1 MKHSKRCQ
9 FLGQLNAHL
18 YVNANLATYSRIVG
32 YVEHSRQPVRMRS
45 RSVPTCV
52 SRASFREISYRIKC
66 IVHLSGFV
74 TLLKYVSLSDRK
86 MVISCIRCLH
96 VPISIRCFITADL
109 MRHSH
114 IA

>member
-1 MKHSKRCQ
+1 MIKR
-9 FLGQLNAHL
+9 AL
-18 YVNANLATYSRIVG
+18 YVFASLATYNRIMG
-32 YVEHSRQPVRMRS
+32 YVEHSRQLVRMRS

-52 SRASFREISYRIKC
+52 SRASFREISNRIKC
-66 IVHLSGFV
+66 IVRLTGFV

-86 MVISCIRCLH
+86 MVIYCIHYLY
-96 VPISIRCFITADL
+96 VPISLWRFITADL